1 MTAGSGAPIVGRA
14 ILSRR
19 LLDEIHHDYLRSMAR
34 VAVADGVVTDDE
46 RADLLQV
53 AELLGLSADRV
64 DASLAMASARSA
76 CAEFALAAGD
86 VLCLTGSMRR
96 PRSEWEA
103 ELAQRGIE
111 VGSLTRRTRLL
122 VAADPDSATGKA
134 RKARKYGI
142 PIINEDALSRLL
154 GARTSGE

>member
-1 MTAGSGAPIVGRA
+1 
-14 ILSRR
+14 
-19 LLDEIHHDYLRSMAR
+19 
-34 VAVADGVVTDDE
+34 
-46 RADLLQV
+46 
-53 AELLGLSADRV
+53 
-64 DASLAMASARSA
+64 
-76 CAEFALAAGD
+76 
-86 VLCLTGSMRR
+86 MRR
-96 PRSEWEA
+96 RRSEWEA